1 MVGNFIEV
9 DFPTVTARKC
19 QLIKKSR
26 VLLDKIVA
34 QDEDGVDVRLSRTDL
49 HGRDYHVIGADFT
62 NVAALE
68 KKLAEC
74 NVDYGRPTIF
84 IAECVLVYVGAKET
98 ANFLRWCVDKFTHS
112 PLVFLNHEVSR
123 SLAITRANELVTFL
137 KRHSWSFMTW
147 NPHAGMPDFPHGQQL
162 RLDV

>member
-1 MVGNFIEV
+1 MSLTRRMWYELLSQSFTKPYARQDILPGNMVGNFIEV

-98 ANFLRWCVDKFTHS
+98 ANFLRWCVDKFAHS
-112 PLVFLNHEVSR
+112 PLVFLNHEVR
-123 SLAITRANELVTFL
+123 RAPAVTRA
-137 KRHSWSFMTW
+137 H
-147 NPHAGMPDFPHGQQL
+147 
-162 RLDV
+162 

>member
-19 QLIKKSR
+19 HLIKKSR

-49 HGRDYHVIGADFT
+49 HGKDYHVVGADFT
-62 NVAALE
+62 NVASLE

-74 NVDYGRPTIF
+74 NVDYSRPTIF
-84 IAECVLVYVGAKET
+84 IAECVLVYIGAKET
-98 ANFLRWCVDKFTHS
+98 ANFLRWCVDKFAHS
-112 PLVFLNHEVSR
+112 PLVFLNHEERWNSAKV
-123 SLAITRANELVTFL
+123 TRVGWRL
-137 KRHSWSFMTW
+137 KENYPF
-147 NPHAGMPDFPHGQQL
+147 
-162 RLDV
+162 

>member
-34 QDEDGVDVRLSRTDL
+34 QDEDGVDVRMNRTDL
-49 HGRDYHVIGADFT
+49 HGKDYHVVGADFT

-74 NVDYGRPTIF
+74 NVDYRVVHVVRKLGWVDHDF
-84 IAECVLVYVGAKET
+84 GFSNFCQVLLG
-98 ANFLRWCVDKFTHS
+98 L
-112 PLVFLNHEVSR
+112 L
-123 SLAITRANELVTFL
+123 
-137 KRHSWSFMTW
+137 
-147 NPHAGMPDFPHGQQL
+147 
-162 RLDV
+162 